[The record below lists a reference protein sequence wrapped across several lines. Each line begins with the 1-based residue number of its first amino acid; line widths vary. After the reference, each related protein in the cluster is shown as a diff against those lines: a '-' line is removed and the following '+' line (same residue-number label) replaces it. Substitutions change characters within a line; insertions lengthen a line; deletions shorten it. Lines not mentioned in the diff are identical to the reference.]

1 MPHLQSVEQRFS
13 SFGRFGLEFLVCA
26 VVSHAMDIEIPSPSV
41 FLRRTP
47 SPPNVPSITKEQVKP
62 SRKEGNAQE
71 PKDNPPNITRRNTQ
85 ERGVAK
91 PKQSKSRNG

>member
-1 MPHLQSVEQRFS
+1 
-13 SFGRFGLEFLVCA
+13 
-26 VVSHAMDIEIPSPSV
+26 MDIEIPSPSV

-47 SPPNVPSITKEQVKP
+47 SPVNIPSEIKDQVKVT
-62 SRKEGNAQE
+62 RKESTLQE
-71 PKDNPPNITRRNTQ
+71 GKDERPAVSRRNTN